1 MIREL
6 SWIQT
11 TRQKTARRTTL
22 LFSREGFADP
32 AILPQP
38 STGEVRVN
46 RPHYLLVGVADYL
59 LNQFV
64 YQKLLRRVESRKNHH
79 AC

>member
-1 MIREL
+1 
-6 SWIQT
+6 
-11 TRQKTARRTTL
+11 
-22 LFSREGFADP
+22 
-32 AILPQP
+32 
-38 STGEVRVN
+38 
-46 RPHYLLVGVADYL
+46 VADYL